1 MKLNEGRPNVVDAI
15 KNGEI
20 NLVVNVPHSQKGK
33 HDDAYIRQAAIKYKI
48 PYITTV
54 AAAVAAARGIRAHR
68 RSAGMVRSLQSYH
81 ADIKEL

>member
-1 MKLNEGRPNVVDAI
+1 MPSRTAKFM
-15 KNGEI
+15 
-20 NLVVNVPHSQKGK
+20 LVVNVPHSQTGK

-68 RSAGMVRSLQSYH
+68 SSSGVVRSLYRVTMLISRIYS
-81 ADIKEL
+81 AIP